1 MGVRRMKTNIYQK
14 LHKAA
19 CEAGGVAKGK
29 KVPGMHFNPLQHDEV
44 QKVAME
50 SLLNNGLY
58 PVCNYTNEIKEN
70 FVMVTCSMRIHDVE
84 NPESYVDI
92 TGCSAMGNL
101 DKFGTGNGMS
111 YAKKYAFLNALNLK
125 TGLDNDDGYK
135 ASPFSTRTN
144 NVKESTRESGAKPFK
159 PSNTKPTNNIPQQKV
174 SGTGHANVD
183 MNIDMS
189 QVRDAIKSIKDIYA
203 LRKFRKENPSLF
215 DPNKNLRV
223 YRQVTDLYDV
233 HETKLNQQGVI

>member
-1 MGVRRMKTNIYQK
+1 MKTNIYQK

-58 PVCNYTNEIKEN
+58 PICTYTNYVKET
-70 FVMVTCSMRIHDVE
+70 FVMVTCSMKIHDIE
-84 NPESYVDI
+84 DPTSHIDI
-92 TGCSAMGNL
+92 EGCSAMGKL

-135 ASPFSTRTN
+135 A
-144 NVKESTRESGAKPFK
+144 KPF
-159 PSNTKPTNNIPQQKV
+159 NNIPQP
-174 SGTGHANVD
+174 SGTEHDNNHDAVAIN
-183 MNIDMS
+183 NIEND
-189 QVRDAIKSIKDIYA
+189 IKNAQSIYE
-203 LRKFRKENPSLF
+203 LRKLRSYKYKDAFNLAMK
-215 DPNKNLRV
+215 KHLRV
-223 YRQVTDLYDV
+223 YRQLDDLYKSK
-233 HETKLNQQGVI
+233 ERTLNTQGVI

>member
-135 ASPFSTRTN
+135 AQ
-144 NVKESTRESGAKPFK
+144 PFK

-174 SGTGHANVD
+174 SGTAHTSERSTISGTGHANVD

-203 LRKFRKENPSLF
+203 LRKFKKENPSLF

>member
-1 MGVRRMKTNIYQK
+1 MGIRHMKLNIYQK

-58 PVCNYTNEIKEN
+58 PVCTYTNYVKET
-70 FVMVTCSMRIHDVE
+70 FIMVTCSMKIHDIE
-84 NPESYVDI
+84 DPTSHIDI
-92 TGCSAMGNL
+92 EGCSAMGNL

-125 TGLDNDDGYK
+125 TGLDNEDGYK
-135 ASPFSTRTN
+135 A
-144 NVKESTRESGAKPFK
+144 KPF
-159 PSNTKPTNNIPQQKV
+159 NNIPQP
-174 SGTGHANVD
+174 SGTEHENNHDAVVIT
-183 MNIDMS
+183 NIEND
-189 QVRDAIKSIKDIYA
+189 IKNAQTIYE
-203 LRKFRKENPSLF
+203 LRKLRSYKYKDAFTLAMK
-215 DPNKNLRV
+215 KHLRV
-223 YRQVTDLYDV
+223 YRQLDDLYKTK
-233 HETKLNQQGVI
+233 ETTLNTQGVI

>member
-1 MGVRRMKTNIYQK
+1 MGIRHMKLNIYQK

-50 SLLNNGLY
+50 ALLNNGLY
-58 PVCNYTNEIKEN
+58 PVCTYTNYVKES
-70 FVMVTCSMRIHDVE
+70 FIMVTCSMKIHDIE
-84 NPESYVDI
+84 DPTSHIDI
-92 TGCSAMGNL
+92 EGCSAMGNL

-144 NVKESTRESGAKPFK
+144 NVKQSSKESEAKPF
-159 PSNTKPTNNIPQQKV
+159 NNIPQP
-174 SGTGHANVD
+174 SGTEHDNNHDAVAIN
-183 MNIDMS
+183 NIEND
-189 QVRDAIKSIKDIYA
+189 IKNAASIYE
-203 LRKFRKENPSLF
+203 LRKLRSYKYKDAFNLAMK
-215 DPNKNLRV
+215 KHLRV
-223 YRQVTDLYDV
+223 YRQLDDLYKTR
-233 HETKLNQQGVI
+233 ETTLNTQGVI

>member
-1 MGVRRMKTNIYQK
+1 MKLNIYQK

-58 PVCNYTNEIKEN
+58 PVCTYTNYVKET
-70 FVMVTCSMRIHDVE
+70 FIMVTCSMKIHDIE
-84 NPESYVDI
+84 DPTSHIDI
-92 TGCSAMGNL
+92 EGCSAMGNL

-135 ASPFSTRTN
+135 A
-144 NVKESTRESGAKPFK
+144 KPF
-159 PSNTKPTNNIPQQKV
+159 NNIPQP
-174 SGTGHANVD
+174 SGTEHDDNHVMAID
-183 MNIDMS
+183 NIE
-189 QVRDAIKSIKDIYA
+189 KDIRNAKTIYE
-203 LRKFRKENPSLF
+203 LRKLRNYKYKDAFNLAMQKH
-215 DPNKNLRV
+215 LRV
-223 YRQVTDLYDV
+223 YRQLDDLYGTK
-233 HETKLNQQGVI
+233 ETQLNTGGVTQ

>member
-1 MGVRRMKTNIYQK
+1 MLNKNIGEKMKTNIYQK

-58 PVCNYTNEIKEN
+58 PICNYTNEIKEN
-70 FVMVTCSMRIHDVE
+70 FVMVTCTMRIHDVE

-92 TGCSAMGNL
+92 NGCSAMGNL

-135 ASPFSTRTN
+135 ASPF
-144 NVKESTRESGAKPFK
+144 KPN
-159 PSNTKPTNNIPQQKV
+159 NTKPTNNIPQQKV
-174 SGTGHANVD
+174 SGTAHISEKSTISGTGHLDMNVD
-183 MNIDMS
+183 MN
-189 QVRDAIKSIKDIYA
+189 QVRDAIKSINDIYA
-203 LRKFRKENPSLF
+203 LRKFKKDNPSLF

>member
-1 MGVRRMKTNIYQK
+1 MKINIYQK

-44 QKVAME
+44 QRVAME

-58 PVCNYTNEIKEN
+58 PLCTYTNELTEN
-70 FVMVTCSMRIHDVE
+70 FVMVTCNMKIFDVE
-84 NPESYVDI
+84 NPDQFVEIS
-92 TGCSAMGNL
+92 GCSAMGNL

-135 ASPFSTRTN
+135 A
-144 NVKESTRESGAKPFK
+144 EPFK
-159 PSNTKPTNNIPQQKV
+159 VNSKPTNNIPQQRV

-183 MNIDMS
+183 MNIDMN

-203 LRKFRKENPSLF
+203 LRKFKKDNPSLF

>member
-1 MGVRRMKTNIYQK
+1 MGIRHMKTNIYQK

-19 CEAGGVAKGK
+19 CEARGVVKGK
-29 KVPGMHFNPLQHDEV
+29 KVPGMQFNPLLHDEV

-50 SLLNNGLY
+50 ALLNNGLY
-58 PVCNYTNEIKEN
+58 PVCTYNNYVKET
-70 FVMVTCSMRIHDVE
+70 FIMVTCSMRIHDIE

-92 TGCSAMGNL
+92 EGCSAMGNL

-111 YAKKYAFLNALNLK
+111 YAKKYAYLNALHLK
-125 TGLDNDDGYK
+125 TGLDNEDGY
-135 ASPFSTRTN
+135 N
-144 NVKESTRESGAKPFK
+144 AKPFNK
-159 PSNTKPTNNIPQQKV
+159 IPQS
-174 SGTGHANVD
+174 SGTDHLD
-183 MNIDMS
+183 MNVDMS
-189 QVRDAIKSIKDIYA
+189 QVRDAIKSINDIVA
-203 LRKFRKENPSLF
+203 LRKFKKHNPNLF

>member
-1 MGVRRMKTNIYQK
+1 MKLNIYQK

-58 PVCNYTNEIKEN
+58 PICTYTNYVKET
-70 FVMVTCSMRIHDVE
+70 FIMVTCSMRIHDIE
-84 NPESYVDI
+84 DPTSHVDI
-92 TGCSAMGNL
+92 EGCSAMGNL

-144 NVKESTRESGAKPFK
+144 NVKESTRESGAKPFEG
-159 PSNTKPTNNIPQQKV
+159 PKPTNKIPQQKP
-174 SGTGHANVD
+174 SGTAHANVD
-183 MNIDMS
+183 MDIDMN
-189 QVRDAIKSIKDIYA
+189 QVRDAIKSINDIYA
-203 LRKFRKENPSLF
+203 LRKFRKENPGLF
-215 DPNKNLRV
+215 DPNNNVRV
-223 YRQVTDLYDV
+223 YRQITDLYET
-233 HETKLNQQGVI
+233 HETQLNQQGVTQ

>member
-1 MGVRRMKTNIYQK
+1 MKLNIYQK

-58 PVCNYTNEIKEN
+58 PVCTYTNYVKES
-70 FVMVTCSMRIHDVE
+70 FIMVTCSMKIHDIE
-84 NPESYVDI
+84 DPTSHIDI
-92 TGCSAMGNL
+92 EGCSAMGNL

-144 NVKESTRESGAKPFK
+144 NVKESTRESGAKPF
-159 PSNTKPTNNIPQQKV
+159 NNIPQP
-174 SGTGHANVD
+174 SGTEHDDNHDAVAIEHIKND
-183 MNIDMS
+183 MKNAKTIYQLRKLKNYKYKDAFTL
-189 QVRDAIKSIKDIYA
+189 AIKKHPAIYKDLNNIY
-203 LRKFRKENPSLF
+203 
-215 DPNKNLRV
+215 
-223 YRQVTDLYDV
+223 
-233 HETKLNQQGVI
+233 ETMETQLNTQGVTQ

>member
-1 MGVRRMKTNIYQK
+1 MGIRHMKLNIYQK

-58 PVCNYTNEIKEN
+58 PVCTYTNYVKES
-70 FVMVTCSMRIHDVE
+70 FIMVTCSMKIHDIE
-84 NPESYVDI
+84 DPTSHIDI
-92 TGCSAMGNL
+92 EGCSAMGNL

-135 ASPFSTRTN
+135 A
-144 NVKESTRESGAKPFK
+144 KPF
-159 PSNTKPTNNIPQQKV
+159 NNIPQP
-174 SGTGHANVD
+174 SGTEHDDNHDAVAIEHIKND
-183 MNIDMS
+183 MKNAKTIYQLRKLKNYKYKDAFTL
-189 QVRDAIKSIKDIYA
+189 AIKKHPAIYKDLNNIY
-203 LRKFRKENPSLF
+203 
-215 DPNKNLRV
+215 
-223 YRQVTDLYDV
+223 
-233 HETKLNQQGVI
+233 ETMETQLNTQGVV

>member
-1 MGVRRMKTNIYQK
+1 MKLNIYQK

-58 PVCNYTNEIKEN
+58 PVCTYTNYVKES
-70 FVMVTCSMRIHDVE
+70 FIMVTCSMKIHDIE
-84 NPESYVDI
+84 DPTSHIDI
-92 TGCSAMGNL
+92 EGCSAMGNL

-135 ASPFSTRTN
+135 A
-144 NVKESTRESGAKPFK
+144 KPF
-159 PSNTKPTNNIPQQKV
+159 NNIPQP
-174 SGTGHANVD
+174 SGTEHDDNHDAVAIDHIKND
-183 MNIDMS
+183 MKNAKTIYQLRKLKNYKYKDAFTL
-189 QVRDAIKSIKDIYA
+189 AIKKHPAIYKD
-203 LRKFRKENPSLF
+203 LN
-215 DPNKNLRV
+215 NV
-223 YRQVTDLYDV
+223 Y
-233 HETKLNQQGVI
+233 ETMETQLNTQGVTQ

>member
-1 MGVRRMKTNIYQK
+1 MGVKHMKTNIYQK

-50 SLLNNGLY
+50 SLLSNGLY
-58 PVCNYTNEIKEN
+58 PLCTYTNELTEN
-70 FVMVTCSMRIHDVE
+70 FVMVTCNMKIYDVE
-84 NPESYVDI
+84 NPDQFVEIS
-92 TGCSAMGNL
+92 GCSAMGNL

-135 ASPFSTRTN
+135 AT
-144 NVKESTRESGAKPFK
+144 PFK
-159 PSNTKPTNNIPQQKV
+159 ETKPTNKIPQQRV
-174 SGTGHANVD
+174 SGTAHRSERSTISGTGHANVD

-189 QVRDAIKSIKDIYA
+189 QVRDAIKSITDIYA
-203 LRKFRKENPSLF
+203 LRKFKKDNPGLF

>member
-1 MGVRRMKTNIYQK
+1 MGIRHMKLNIYQK

-58 PVCNYTNEIKEN
+58 PVCTYTNYVKES
-70 FVMVTCSMRIHDVE
+70 FIMVTCSMKIHDIE
-84 NPESYVDI
+84 DPTSHIDI
-92 TGCSAMGNL
+92 EGCSAMGNL

-135 ASPFSTRTN
+135 A
-144 NVKESTRESGAKPFK
+144 KPF
-159 PSNTKPTNNIPQQKV
+159 NNIPQQ
-174 SGTGHANVD
+174 SGTEHDNNHDAVAIN
-183 MNIDMS
+183 NIEND
-189 QVRDAIKSIKDIYA
+189 IKNAASIYE
-203 LRKFRKENPSLF
+203 LRKLRSYKYKDAFNLAMK
-215 DPNKNLRV
+215 KHLRV
-223 YRQVTDLYDV
+223 YRQLDDLYKTK
-233 HETKLNQQGVI
+233 ETTLNTQGVI

>member
-125 TGLDNDDGYK
+125 TGLDSDDGYE
-135 ASPFSTRTN
+135 AQPFN
-144 NVKESTRESGAKPFK
+144 

>member
-1 MGVRRMKTNIYQK
+1 MKLNIYQK

-58 PVCNYTNEIKEN
+58 PVCTYTNYVKES
-70 FVMVTCSMRIHDVE
+70 FIMVTCSMKIHDIE
-84 NPESYVDI
+84 DPTSHIDI
-92 TGCSAMGNL
+92 EGCSAMGQL

-135 ASPFSTRTN
+135 A
-144 NVKESTRESGAKPFK
+144 KPF
-159 PSNTKPTNNIPQQKV
+159 NNIPQP
-174 SGTGHANVD
+174 SGTEHDNNHDAVAIN
-183 MNIDMS
+183 NIEND
-189 QVRDAIKSIKDIYA
+189 IKNAQSIYE
-203 LRKFRKENPSLF
+203 LRKLRSYKYKDAFNLAMK
-215 DPNKNLRV
+215 KHLRV
-223 YRQVTDLYDV
+223 YRQLDDLYKTK
-233 HETKLNQQGVI
+233 ETTLNTQGVI

>member
-1 MGVRRMKTNIYQK
+1 MGIRHMKLNIYQK

-58 PVCNYTNEIKEN
+58 PICTYTNYVKET
-70 FVMVTCSMRIHDVE
+70 FIMVTCSMKIHDIE
-84 NPESYVDI
+84 DPTSHIDI
-92 TGCSAMGNL
+92 EGCSAMGNL

-135 ASPFSTRTN
+135 A
-144 NVKESTRESGAKPFK
+144 KPF
-159 PSNTKPTNNIPQQKV
+159 NNIPQP
-174 SGTGHANVD
+174 SGTEHDDNHDAVVIEHIKND
-183 MNIDMS
+183 MKNAKTIYQLRKLKNYKYKDAFNI
-189 QVRDAIKSIKDIYA
+189 AIKNSPAIYKD
-203 LRKFRKENPSLF
+203 LN
-215 DPNKNLRV
+215 NV
-223 YRQVTDLYDV
+223 Y
-233 HETKLNQQGVI
+233 ETMEIQLNTQGVTQ

>member
-1 MGVRRMKTNIYQK
+1 MGIRHMKLNIYQK

-50 SLLNNGLY
+50 ALLNNGLY
-58 PVCNYTNEIKEN
+58 PVCTYTNYVKES
-70 FVMVTCSMRIHDVE
+70 FIMVTCSMKIHDIE
-84 NPESYVDI
+84 DPTSHVDI
-92 TGCSAMGNL
+92 EGCSAMGNL

-144 NVKESTRESGAKPFK
+144 NVKQSSKESEAKPF
-159 PSNTKPTNNIPQQKV
+159 NNIPQQ
-174 SGTGHANVD
+174 SGTEHDNNHDAVAIN
-183 MNIDMS
+183 NIEND
-189 QVRDAIKSIKDIYA
+189 IKNAASIYE
-203 LRKFRKENPSLF
+203 LRKLRSYKYKDAFNLAMK
-215 DPNKNLRV
+215 KHLRV
-223 YRQVTDLYDV
+223 YRQLDDLYKTR
-233 HETKLNQQGVI
+233 ETTLNTQGVI